1 VFTFNT
7 TENLPIGLLKLI
19 SADMRVSLQS
29 VGYLVTGYGVTVAVV
44 SLPLAHVTRHLPRR
58 YLLIGVLAVLFLAS
72 WVTAMAGSYRV
83 LLVARVATALG
94 QALFWAVMGLVA
106 VSLFSPS
113 VRGRIIGV
121 LSAGGSLATVL
132 GVPAGTWLGQHSNWQ
147 APFLVLSALAL
158 TALVVVGVLLPT
170 TSPGEAHAAYG
181 DSPDTRRFAIVLA
194 TTTLSVTGAFT
205 GFTYIAEFLHDVT
218 GFSGNA
224 VSAMLMVFGLA
235 GFLGVTVT
243 GPLLDRF
250 PRATLALPVA
260 IQAVAL
266 LGMYAGGENHAVTV
280 AALALLGLA
289 AAPIFMATQVRVL
302 RLAPGRTEIALAA
315 NSAAFNVGVALGALV
330 GGLVLYA
337 LDVRGTFLIG
347 GLLTIAAMVALVA
360 ERALSPTER
369 R

>member
-1 VFTFNT
+1 MLAALILSVFTFNT

-132 GVPAGTWLGQHSNWQ
+132 GVPAGTW
-147 APFLVLSALAL
+147 SACCCQPP
-158 TALVVVGVLLPT
+158 VP
-170 TSPGEAHAAYG
+170 EKR
-181 DSPDTRRFAIVLA
+181 TRR
-194 TTTLSVTGAFT
+194 TGT
-205 GFTYIAEFLHDVT
+205 
-218 GFSGNA
+218 
-224 VSAMLMVFGLA
+224 
-235 GFLGVTVT
+235 
-243 GPLLDRF
+243 
-250 PRATLALPVA
+250 PRTPA
-260 IQAVAL
+260 
-266 LGMYAGGENHAVTV
+266 
-280 AALALLGLA
+280 
-289 AAPIFMATQVRVL
+289 
-302 RLAPGRTEIALAA
+302 
-315 NSAAFNVGVALGALV
+315 
-330 GGLVLYA
+330 
-337 LDVRGTFLIG
+337 
-347 GLLTIAAMVALVA
+347 GLL
-360 ERALSPTER
+360 SC
-369 R
+369 